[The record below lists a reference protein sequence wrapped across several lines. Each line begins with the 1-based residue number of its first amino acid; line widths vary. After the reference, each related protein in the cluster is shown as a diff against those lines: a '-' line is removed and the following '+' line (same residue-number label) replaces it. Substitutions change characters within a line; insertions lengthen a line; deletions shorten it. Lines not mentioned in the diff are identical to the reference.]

1 MARKR
6 KGEDQTSAPLDLTS
20 STFQWNGGLYET
32 DTVTG
37 LKRDIIR
44 HIVSSLGSDYARRS
58 AYNYYHGLA
67 LAVRDRLIDQWIKT
81 QRSYY
86 DDQSKRVYYLSM
98 EYLPGKSL
106 LNNLHCLG
114 IYDVA
119 ERALADFDLKLEDV
133 AEVEWDAGLGNGGLG
148 RLASC
153 YLDSMATQCV
163 SGYGYGIRYDYGMFH
178 QVIENGAQ
186 VERPDN
192 WTQRGNPWEFDR
204 GRFLHEI
211 NLFGRVHAWV
221 DDQGRLRHEWVD
233 TEKVLAMACDL
244 LVPGFRNGQAINM
257 RLWAARSDTE
267 FNLEFFNTGDYIGAV
282 EAKIHDEV
290 ISKVLYPSD
299 EQLKGRVLRLCQQY
313 FFVAASLQDILRRY
327 RKKFSTF
334 DNLPDMVVIQ
344 LNDTHPTI
352 AIPELMRILVDEEL
366 LDWDTAWG
374 LCTRVFAYTNHTVLP
389 EALETW
395 PCSLIERVLPRHM
408 QIIYEINH
416 RFLQWLDK
424 HAADRPDS
432 GSRKARL
439 SIIQEYPE
447 KAVRMANL
455 AIVGS
460 FSVNGVAAMHT
471 EIIKKKVFPD
481 FHATFPNRFRNIT
494 NGVTP
499 RRWLNQCNPGLTAL
513 ISEKLPGNWLCQLEQ
528 LRDLMPHAE
537 DSEFRTR
544 WREVKRANKERLGE
558 YVLRK
563 IGIECNLDALFDVQ
577 VKRIHEYKR
586 QLLNVLHVITLYNR
600 IKADPGG
607 EWTPRAVF
615 FGGKAAPA
623 YVMAKL
629 IIRLINSVADTV
641 NRDPDVAGRLQ
652 VIFLPNYCVS
662 QAERIIPATELS
674 EQISTAGYE
683 ASGTGNM
690 KFALNGALTIG
701 TLDGANVEMLE
712 EIGPDNMF
720 IFGHTAAEI
729 VALRRNGYNPW
740 QFCANDQ
747 ELKQVLSMISRDA
760 FSPNTPG
767 LFAPITDALLHH
779 GDYFCVLAD
788 YRAYVECQERVSR
801 LYRDQEEWTRRS
813 ILNTANMGK
822 FSSDRSVT
830 EYARQIWGVEP
841 LSSCPIGT
849 AATSE
854 TGGS

>member
-1 MARKR
+1 MARPR
-6 KGEDQTSAPLDLTS
+6 KGKKQTLAPLDLYS
-20 STFQWNGGLYET
+20 DTFQWNGGPDEA
-32 DTVTG
+32 DTVAG
-37 LKRDIIR
+37 LKKDINR
-44 HIVSSLGSDYARRS
+44 HIVSSLGSDFTRRS
-58 AYNYYHGLA
+58 AYNCYHGLA
-67 LAVRDRLIDQWIKT
+67 LAVRDRLIAHWIKT

-86 DDQSKRVYYLSM
+86 NDQSKRVYYLSM

-106 LNNLHCLG
+106 VNNLHCLG

-119 ERALADFDLKLEDV
+119 EEALADFDLKLEDV

-163 SGYGYGIRYDYGMFH
+163 SGYGYGIRYDYGLFH

-186 VERPDN
+186 VEHPDN

-211 NLFGRVHAWV
+211 NFFGRVHAWV

-233 TEKVLAMACDL
+233 TEKVLAMACDT
-244 LVPGFRNGQAINM
+244 LVPGFRNRQAINM
-257 RLWAARSDTE
+257 RLWAARSDME
-267 FNLEFFNTGDYIGAV
+267 FNLEYFNTGDYIGAV
-282 EAKIHDEV
+282 EAKIRDEV
-290 ISKVLYPSD
+290 ISKVLYPRD
-299 EQLKGRVLRLCQQY
+299 DQLKGRKLRLCQQY

-327 RKKFSTF
+327 RKKYDTF
-334 DNLPDMVVIQ
+334 DKLPDMVVIQ
-344 LNDTHPTI
+344 LNDTHPAI

-366 LDWDTAWG
+366 LDWNTAWD

-395 PCSLIERVLPRHM
+395 PCSIIESVLPRHM
-408 QIIYEINH
+408 RIIYEINH
-416 RFLQWLDK
+416 RFLEWLDQQAPA
-424 HAADRPDS
+424 HPDP
-432 GSRKARL
+432 GGIKARL

-447 KAVRMANL
+447 KAVRMAHL

-471 EIIKKKVFPD
+471 EILKQMVFPE
-481 FHATFPNRFRNIT
+481 FNAVFPGRIRNIT

-499 RRWLNQCNPGLTAL
+499 RRWLNQCNPGLVEL
-513 ISEKLPGNWLCQLEQ
+513 ISGKLKGNWQCHLER
-528 LRDLMPHAE
+528 LRELVPHAE
-537 DSEFRTR
+537 DPEFCAL
-544 WREVKRANKERLGE
+544 WRAVKRANKERLAD
-558 YVLRK
+558 YVQRK
-563 IGIECNLDALFDVQ
+563 IGMECNLEAMFDVQ

-600 IKADPGG
+600 IKADPDKAF
-607 EWTPRAVF
+607 TPRIIF

-629 IIRLINSVADTV
+629 TIRLINGVAEVV
-641 NRDPDVAGRLQ
+641 NNDPDTAGRLQ

-662 QAERIIPATELS
+662 QAERIIPAAELS

-690 KFALNGALTIG
+690 KLALNGALTIG

-712 EIGPDNMF
+712 EIGAENMF
-720 IFGHTAAEI
+720 IFGLTAAEV
-729 VALRRNGYNPW
+729 VALRKNGGNPW
-740 QFCANDQ
+740 QFCEHDQ
-747 ELKQVLSMISRDA
+747 ELKKVLAMISRNV
-760 FSPNTPG
+760 FSPGTPG
-767 LFAPITDALLHH
+767 LFAPITDALLHY

-788 YRAYVECQERVSR
+788 YRAYVDCQEKVSQ

-822 FSSDRSVT
+822 FSSDRSVA
-830 EYARQIWGVEP
+830 EYAKKIWGVKP
-841 LSSCPIGT
+841 QLACPI
-849 AATSE
+849 
-854 TGGS
+854 

>member
-1 MARKR
+1 MARTR
-6 KGEDQTSAPLDLTS
+6 QTPLTAPTPLDLTS
-20 STFQWNGGLYET
+20 EAFQWNGGLYEA
-32 DTVTG
+32 DTVSG

-58 AYNYYHGLA
+58 EYNYYHGLA
-67 LAVRDRLIDQWIKT
+67 LAVRDRLIDLWIKT

-86 DDQSKRVYYLSM
+86 KDQTKRVYYLSM

-178 QVIENGAQ
+178 QLIENGAQ

-211 NLFGRVHAWV
+211 NFFGRVHSWV
-221 DDQGRLRHEWVD
+221 DEQGRLRHDWKD

-244 LVPGFRNGQAINM
+244 LVPGFRNSQAINM

-299 EQLKGRVLRLCQQY
+299 EQWKGRVLRLCQQY

-327 RKKFSTF
+327 KKKYSTF
-334 DNLPDMVVIQ
+334 EKLPDMVVIQ

-366 LDWDTAWG
+366 LDWETAWD
-374 LCTRVFAYTNHTVLP
+374 LCTRAFAYTNHTVLP

-395 PCSLIERVLPRHM
+395 PCSMIERVLPRHM

-416 RFLQWLDK
+416 RFLQWLDNNAPP
-424 HAADRPDS
+424 HSDPD
-432 GSRKARL
+432 GRKARL
-439 SIIQEYPE
+439 SIIQEHPE

-471 EIIKKKVFPD
+471 EILKETVFPD
-481 FHATFPNRFRNIT
+481 FHTIFPGRIRNIT

-499 RRWLNQCNPGLTAL
+499 RRWLNQCNPALASL
-513 ISEKLPGNWLCQLEQ
+513 ISKKIKGNWLSRLEQ
-528 LRDLMPHAE
+528 LRDLTPHAE
-537 DSEFRTR
+537 DPQFRAD
-544 WREVKRANKERLGE
+544 WRLVKHANKERLAD
-558 YVLRK
+558 YVQRK
-563 IGIECNLDALFDVQ
+563 IGIECTVDAMFDVH

-607 EWTPRAVF
+607 QFTPRVVF

-623 YVMAKL
+623 YFMAKL
-629 IIRLINSVADTV
+629 IIRLINGVADVV
-641 NRDPDVAGRLQ
+641 NTDPDMAGRLQ

-712 EIGPDNMF
+712 EVGAENMF

-729 VALRRNGYNPW
+729 VALRRAGYNPW
-740 QFCANDQ
+740 QFCENDE
-747 ELKQVLSMISRDA
+747 ELKKVLYMISQNA
-760 FSPNTPG
+760 FSPSSPG
-767 LFAPITDALLHH
+767 LFGPITDTLLHS
-779 GDYFCVLAD
+779 GDHFCVLAD
-788 YRAYVECQERVSR
+788 YRAYVKCQEKVSL
-801 LYRDQEEWTRRS
+801 LYQNQEEWTRRS

-822 FSSDRSVT
+822 FSSDRSIT
-830 EYARQIWGVEP
+830 EYARNIWGVKP
-841 LSSCPIGT
+841 
-849 AATSE
+849 
-854 TGGS
+854 

>member
-1 MARKR
+1 MDKTRQKEAF
-6 KGEDQTSAPLDLTS
+6 ESAPLDFS
-20 STFQWNGGLYET
+20 SATFQWDAGLYEA
-32 DTVTG
+32 DTVDG

-44 HIVSSLGSDYARRS
+44 HIVSSLGLDYARPS
-58 AYNYYHGLA
+58 EYNYYHGLA
-67 LAVRDRLIDQWIKT
+67 LAVRDRMIDQWIRT

-86 DDQSKRVYYLSM
+86 EKQSKRVYYLSM

-114 IYDVA
+114 IYDVVKQ
-119 ERALADFDLKLEDV
+119 ALAEFGLKLEDV

-153 YLDSMATQCV
+153 YLDSMATKGI

-192 WTQRGNPWEFDR
+192 WTQRGNPWEFNR
-204 GRFLHEI
+204 GRFLYEV
-211 NLFGRVHAWV
+211 NFFGRVHAWS
-221 DDQGRLRHEWVD
+221 DDHGRLRHNWVD
-233 TEKVLAMACDL
+233 PEKVLAMACDM

-257 RLWAARSDTE
+257 RLWSAKSDTE

-290 ISKVLYPSD
+290 ISKVLYPRD
-299 EQLKGRVLRLCQQY
+299 EQLEGRMLRLCQQY
-313 FFVAASLQDILRRY
+313 FFVAATIQDILRRY
-327 RKKFSTF
+327 KKKHDAF
-334 DNLPDMVVIQ
+334 DKLPEMVVIQ
-344 LNDTHPTI
+344 LNDTHPAI
-352 AIPELMRILVDEEL
+352 AIPELMRILLDEEL
-366 LDWDTAWG
+366 LDWDTAWD

-395 PCSLIERVLPRHM
+395 PCSLIEHVLPRHM

-416 RFLQWLDK
+416 RFLQGLEQSD
-424 HAADRPDS
+424 AGRLDS
-432 GSRKARL
+432 GNRRSRL

-471 EIIKKKVFPD
+471 EILRKKVFPE
-481 FHATFPNRFRNIT
+481 FNTIFPDRFRNIT

-499 RRWLNQCNPGLTAL
+499 RRWLKQCNPALTDL
-513 ISEKLPGNWLCQLEQ
+513 IREKISNDWIYNLEQ
-528 LRDLMPHAE
+528 LRDLVPHAE
-537 DSEFRTR
+537 DSEFRAR
-544 WREVKRANKERLGE
+544 WHEVKRLNKKTLAD
-558 YVLRK
+558 YVDWK
-563 IGIECNLDALFDVQ
+563 VGIACNLDAMFDVQ

-600 IKADPGG
+600 IKADPGR
-607 EWTPRAVF
+607 EFTPRTVF
-615 FGGKAAPA
+615 FGGKAAPG
-623 YVMAKL
+623 YKMAKL
-629 IIRLINSVADTV
+629 IIRLINAVAEVV
-641 NRDPDVAGRLQ
+641 NNDLEVEGRLQ

-701 TLDGANVEMLE
+701 TLDGANIEMLE
-712 EIGPDNMF
+712 EIGKDNMF

-729 VALRRNGYNPW
+729 AALRQDSDHSRHIYENDRELNGALQTIMQNT
-740 QFCANDQ
+740 
-747 ELKQVLSMISRDA
+747 
-760 FSPNTPG
+760 FSPGSPG
-767 LFAPITDALLHH
+767 LFSPITDALLHRA
-779 GDYFCVLAD
+779 DKFCVLAD
-788 YRAYVECQERVSR
+788 YRAYMDCQESAGR

-830 EYARQIWGVEP
+830 EYAKKIWGVKP
-841 LSSCPIGT
+841 LSF
-849 AATSE
+849 
-854 TGGS
+854 

>member
-1 MARKR
+1 MKKQHAR
-6 KGEDQTSAPLDLTS
+6 EDQTSVPLDLTS
-20 STFQWNGGLYET
+20 DSFRWEGGLYET
-32 DTVTG
+32 DTVSG

-58 AYNYYHGLA
+58 DYNYYHGLA
-67 LAVRDRLIDQWIKT
+67 LAVRDRMIDQWIRT

-98 EYLPGKSL
+98 EYLPGKFL

-114 IYDVA
+114 IFELA
-119 ERALADFDLKLEDV
+119 EATLAQFDLKLDEV

-153 YLDSMATQCV
+153 YLDSMATQCI

-211 NLFGRVHAWV
+211 NFFGRLHTWV
-221 DDQGRLRHEWVD
+221 DDQGRLRHDWVE

-244 LVPGFRNGQAINM
+244 LVPGFQNGQAINM
-257 RLWAARSDTE
+257 RLWAAKSDTE
-267 FNLEFFNTGDYIGAV
+267 FNLEYFNTGDYIGAV
-282 EAKIHDEV
+282 EAKIRDEV

-299 EQLKGRVLRLCQQY
+299 EKLKGRVLRLCQQY

-327 RKKFSTF
+327 TKKFNTF
-334 DNLPDMVVIQ
+334 ESLPEMVVIQ

-366 LDWDTAWG
+366 LDWDTAWDI
-374 LCTRVFAYTNHTVLP
+374 CTRVFAYTNHTVLP
-389 EALETW
+389 EALESW
-395 PCSLIERVLPRHM
+395 PCAIMERVLPRHM

-416 RFLQWLDK
+416 RFLQWVDQNMPD
-424 HAADRPDS
+424 HVDRS
-432 GSRKARL
+432 SLKARV

-447 KAVRMANL
+447 RAVRMANL

-471 EIIKKKVFPD
+471 EILQRIVFPE
-481 FHATFPNRFRNIT
+481 FHAIFPGRFRNIT

-499 RRWLNQCNPGLTAL
+499 RRWLKQCNPGLAAL
-513 ISEKLPGNWLCQLEQ
+513 ISQKIEGNWLCELQR
-528 LRDLMPHAE
+528 LRELIPHA
-537 DSEFRTR
+537 DDPEFRVR
-544 WREVKRANKERLGE
+544 WHAVKRSNKERLAD
-558 YVLRK
+558 YVRRK
-563 IGIECNLDALFDVQ
+563 LNIECNLDAMFDVQ

-600 IKADPGG
+600 IKADPNG
-607 EWTPRAVF
+607 TFTSRVVF

-623 YVMAKL
+623 YTMAKL
-629 IIRLINSVADTV
+629 IIRLINGVADVV
-641 NRDPDVAGRLQ
+641 NNDPHMAGRLQ

-712 EIGPDNMF
+712 EIGHENMF
-720 IFGHTAAEI
+720 IFGRTADEI
-729 VALRRNGYNPW
+729 VALRKGGYNPR
-740 QFCANDQ
+740 QFCENDD
-747 ELKQVLSMISRDA
+747 ELKNVLSMISQNV
-760 FSPNTPG
+760 FSPDKPG
-767 LFAPITDALLHH
+767 LFLPITDALLCR

-788 YRAYVECQERVSR
+788 YRAYVDCQEKVGR
-801 LYRDQEEWTRRS
+801 LYRNQDEWTFRS

-822 FSSDRSVT
+822 FSSDRSIA
-830 EYARQIWGVEP
+830 EYAKKIWGVEP
-841 LSSCPIGT
+841 RLSCHV
-849 AATSE
+849 
-854 TGGS
+854 

>member
-1 MARKR
+1 MERQS
-6 KGEDQTSAPLDLTS
+6 KGEYQTSVPLDLTS
-20 STFQWNGGLYET
+20 DTFHWEVGLYEA
-32 DTVTG
+32 DTVSG

-44 HIVSSLGSDYARRS
+44 HIVSSLGSDYARRIP
-58 AYNYYHGLA
+58 YNYYHGLA
-67 LAVRDRLIDQWIKT
+67 LAVRDRMIDQWIRT

-98 EYLPGKSL
+98 EYLPGKFL

-114 IYDVA
+114 LFDLA
-119 ERALADFDLKLEDV
+119 EETLAQFDLKLEDV

-153 YLDSMATQCV
+153 YLDSMATQCI

-178 QVIENGAQ
+178 QVIENGSQ

-204 GRFLHEI
+204 SRFLHEV
-211 NLFGRVHAWV
+211 NFFGRSHTWV
-221 DDQGRLRHEWVD
+221 DDQGRLRHDWVE

-244 LVPGFRNGQAINM
+244 LVPGFQNGQAINM
-257 RLWAARSDTE
+257 RLWAAKSDTE
-267 FNLEFFNTGDYIGAV
+267 FNLEYFNTGDYIGAV
-282 EAKIHDEV
+282 EAKIRDEV

-299 EQLKGRVLRLCQQY
+299 EKLKGRVLRLCQQY
-313 FFVAASLQDILRRY
+313 FFVAASMQDILRRY
-327 RKKFSTF
+327 TKKYSTF
-334 DNLPDMVVIQ
+334 DKLPDMVVIQ

-352 AIPELMRILVDEEL
+352 AIPELMRILVDDEL
-366 LDWDTAWG
+366 LDWDTAWDI
-374 LCTRVFAYTNHTVLP
+374 CTRVFAYTNHTVLP

-395 PCSLIERVLPRHM
+395 PCSIMERVLPRHM

-416 RFLQWLDK
+416 RFLRWVDQNAPD
-424 HAADRPDS
+424 HMDRDVL
-432 GSRKARL
+432 KARL

-447 KAVRMANL
+447 KAVCMANL

-471 EIIKKKVFPD
+471 EILQRVVFPEFQAVFPD
-481 FHATFPNRFRNIT
+481 RFKNIT

-499 RRWLNQCNPGLTAL
+499 RRWLNQCNPSLAAL
-513 ISEKLPGNWLCQLEQ
+513 ISEKLQGNWLCRLQQ
-528 LRDLMPHAE
+528 LRELIPHA
-537 DSEFRTR
+537 DDPEFRAR
-544 WREVKRANKERLGE
+544 WHAVKRANKERLAE
-558 YVLRK
+558 YVRRK
-563 IGIECNLDALFDVQ
+563 LNLECNLQAMFDVQ

-600 IKADPGG
+600 IKADPDGTF
-607 EWTPRAVF
+607 TPRVVF

-623 YVMAKL
+623 YTMAKL
-629 IIRLINSVADTV
+629 IIRLINGVAQVV
-641 NRDPDVAGRLQ
+641 NSDSHMAGRLQ

-690 KFALNGALTIG
+690 KFAINGALTIC

-712 EIGPDNMF
+712 EIGRENMF
-720 IFGHTAAEI
+720 IFGRTAAEI
-729 VALRRNGYNPW
+729 VALRRECHHSR
-740 QFCANDQ
+740 QFCENDD
-747 ELKQVLSMISRDA
+747 ELKNVLSMIQQNV
-760 FSPNTPG
+760 FSPGMPG
-767 LFAPITDALLHH
+767 LFSPITDAMLHH

-788 YRAYVECQERVSR
+788 YRAYVDCQEKVGR
-801 LYRDQEEWTRRS
+801 LYRNQDEWTFRS

-822 FSSDRSVT
+822 FSSDRSIA
-830 EYARQIWGVEP
+830 EYARKIWGVEP
-841 LSSCPIGT
+841 RFSCHI
-849 AATSE
+849 
-854 TGGS
+854 

>member
-1 MARKR
+1 MARKPKR
-6 KGEDQTSAPLDLTS
+6 NEQTSAPLELDDK
-20 STFQWNGGLYET
+20 TFQWNGGLYEE
-32 DTVTG
+32 DTVAG
-37 LKRDIIR
+37 MKKDITR
-44 HIVSSLGSDYARRS
+44 HIVSSLGSDHARRS

-67 LAVRDRLIDQWIKT
+67 LAVRDRMIDMWIKT

-86 DDQSKRVYYLSM
+86 HDESKRVYYLSL

-114 IYDVA
+114 IFDVA
-119 ERALADFDLKLEDV
+119 QKALSEFGLKLEDV

-153 YLDSMATQCV
+153 YMDSMATQCV

-178 QVIENGAQ
+178 QIIEHGAQ

-204 GRFLHEI
+204 GRFLDEV
-211 NLFGRVHAWV
+211 NFFGRVHSWV
-221 DDQGRLRHEWVD
+221 DDQGRLRHDWVE

-244 LVPGFRNGQAINM
+244 LVPGFRNGQVINM
-257 RLWAARSDTE
+257 RLWAAKSDTE
-267 FNLEFFNTGDYIGAV
+267 FNLEYFNTGDYIGAV
-282 EAKIHDEV
+282 EAKIRDEV

-299 EQLKGRVLRLCQQY
+299 DQIKGRVLRLCQQY
-313 FFVAASLQDILRRY
+313 FFVAASLHDILRRY
-327 RKKFSTF
+327 KKKFDTF
-334 DNLPDMVVIQ
+334 DKLPDMVAIQ

-352 AIPELMRILVDEEL
+352 AIPELMRILLDEEL

-395 PCSLIERVLPRHM
+395 PCAIFERVLPRHM
-408 QIIYEINH
+408 QIVYEINH

-424 HAADRPDS
+424 NGPTHTDPDT
-432 GSRKARL
+432 RKARL

-447 KAVRMANL
+447 KSVRMANL

-471 EIIKKKVFPD
+471 EILKTVVFPE
-481 FHATFPNRFRNIT
+481 FNEIFPGRFQNIT

-499 RRWLNQCNPGLTAL
+499 RRWLNQCNPDLAAL
-513 ISEKLPGNWLCQLEQ
+513 ISERLAGNWLCHLDH
-528 LRDLMPHAE
+528 LRDLVPHAE
-537 DSEFRTR
+537 DPEFRGR
-544 WREVKRANKERLGE
+544 WLEVKRANKLRLAD
-558 YVLRK
+558 YVQRK
-563 IGIECNLDALFDVQ
+563 LGLACNTEALFDVQ

-586 QLLNVLHVITLYNR
+586 QLMNVLHVITLYNR
-600 IKADPGG
+600 IKADPGA
-607 EWTPRAVF
+607 EHTPRAVF
-615 FGGKAAPA
+615 FGGKAAPS

-629 IIRLINSVADTV
+629 IIRLINGVAGVV
-641 NRDPDVAGRLQ
+641 NTDPDVAGRLQ

-712 EIGPDNMF
+712 EIGRKNMF
-720 IFGHTAAEI
+720 IFGHSAAEI
-729 VALRRNGYNPW
+729 VSLRKKGYNPW
-740 QFCANDQ
+740 SFCEKDE
-747 ELKQVLSMISRDA
+747 ELKKTLHMISR
-760 FSPNTPG
+760 NTFCASSPG

-788 YRAYVECQERVSR
+788 YRMYVDCQEQVSQ

-813 ILNTANMGK
+813 ILNTASMGK
-822 FSSDRSVT
+822 FSSDRSIV
-830 EYARQIWGVEP
+830 EYARNIWGVEP
-841 LSSCPIGT
+841 KLSCPI
-849 AATSE
+849 
-854 TGGS
+854 

>member
-1 MARKR
+1 MTKPR
-6 KGEDQTSAPLDLTS
+6 KGKDQAPTTPDLYS
-20 STFQWNGGLYET
+20 GTFQWDSGLYKA
-32 DTVTG
+32 DTVAG

-44 HIVSSLGSDYARRS
+44 HIVSSLGSDYARHS

-67 LAVRDRLIDQWIKT
+67 LAVRDRLVDQWIKT

-86 DDQSKRVYYLSM
+86 KNQSKRVYYLSM

-114 IYDVA
+114 IHDVA
-119 ERALADFDLKLEDV
+119 EKALADFGLKLEDV
-133 AEVEWDAGLGNGGLG
+133 AEIEWDAGLGNGGLG

-153 YLDSMATQCV
+153 YLDSMATQCI
-163 SGYGYGIRYDYGMFH
+163 SGYGYGIRYDYGIFH
-178 QVIENGAQ
+178 QVIEHGAQ

-211 NLFGRVHAWV
+211 NFFGRLHAWV
-221 DDQGRLRHEWVD
+221 DDQGRLRHEWVG

-244 LVPGFRNGQAINM
+244 IVPGFRNGQAINI
-257 RLWAARSDTE
+257 RLWAARSDSE
-267 FNLEFFNTGDYIGAV
+267 FNLEYFNTGDYIGAV
-282 EAKIHDEV
+282 ETKIRDEV

-313 FFVAASLQDILRRY
+313 FLVAASLQDILRRY
-327 RKKFSTF
+327 RKKYDTF
-334 DNLPDMVVIQ
+334 DKLPDMVVIQ

-366 LDWDTAWG
+366 LAWDTAWD
-374 LCTRVFAYTNHTVLP
+374 LCTSVFAYTNHTVLP

-395 PCSLIERVLPRHM
+395 PCSIIERVLPRHM

-416 RFLQWLDK
+416 HFLKWLDQQ
-424 HAADRPDS
+424 DPDHPDP
-432 GSRKARL
+432 GGRKARL

-460 FSVNGVAAMHT
+460 SSVNGVAAMHT
-471 EIIKKKVFPD
+471 EILKQRVFPE
-481 FHATFPNRFRNIT
+481 FNAVFPGRIKNIT

-499 RRWLNQCNPGLTAL
+499 RRWLNQCNPGLAKL
-513 ISEKLPGNWLCQLEQ
+513 ISEKIRGNWQCHLEK
-528 LRDLMPHAE
+528 LRELVPHAE
-537 DSEFRTR
+537 EPYFRAR
-544 WREVKRANKERLGE
+544 WRAVKRANKERLAD
-558 YVLRK
+558 YVRRK
-563 IGIECNLDALFDVQ
+563 IGIECNLEAMFDVQ

-600 IKADPGG
+600 IKVNPSGTF
-607 EWTPRAVF
+607 TPRSVF

-623 YVMAKL
+623 YFMAKL
-629 IIRLINSVADTV
+629 IIRLINGVADIV
-641 NRDPDVAGRLQ
+641 NNDPDTAGRLQ

-690 KFALNGALTIG
+690 KFALNGALTIA

-712 EIGPDNMF
+712 EIGAENMF
-720 IFGHTAAEI
+720 IFGLTAAEI
-729 VALRRNGYNPW
+729 VALRKNGYNPW
-740 QFCANDQ
+740 QFCENDQ
-747 ELKQVLSMISRDA
+747 ELKKVLSMISQNT
-760 FSPNTPG
+760 FSPSNHG

-788 YRAYVECQERVSR
+788 YRAYVDCQEKASR

-822 FSSDRSVT
+822 FSSDRSIM
-830 EYARQIWGVEP
+830 EYARKIWGVEP
-841 LSSCPIGT
+841 QPSCPI
-849 AATSE
+849 
-854 TGGS
+854 